1 MIWLES
7 CNLKTTKTP
16 FTLVCEK
23 TCSSLSIKKVA
34 QKMNESS
41 VVFISFSV
49 GGKAARSLRL
59 KKTLYFDIVEV
70 RRTLIGQPFLL
81 SAESFKFLQ
90 HNIDFIDKVSSSL
103 RKKTL
108 VSVNFPLLSLS
119 NFAWSKL
126 LRSCLEKKTPLSS
139 PSIANLS
146 VTNIF

>member
-1 MIWLES
+1 
-7 CNLKTTKTP
+7 
-16 FTLVCEK
+16 
-23 TCSSLSIKKVA
+23 
-34 QKMNESS
+34 MNESS

-119 NFAWSKL
+119 NFA
-126 LRSCLEKKTPLSS
+126 
-139 PSIANLS
+139 
-146 VTNIF
+146 